1 VQHSHQ
7 SLSLLSQLIKSI
19 LLFKYLDL
27 RLPAS
32 SLGHQHPIDHN
43 RLFLGSLQLLQQFF
57 LLFLVLAFTLSDV
70 FGEGAEVL
78 VV

>member
-1 VQHSHQ
+1 MQHSHQ
-7 SLSLLSQLIKSI
+7 SLSLLSQFIKSI

-32 SLGHQHPIDHN
+32 SLGHQHPINNN
-43 RLFLGSLQLLQQFF
+43 RLLLGSLQLLQQLL
-57 LLFLVLAFTLSDV
+57 LLFLILAFTLSDV